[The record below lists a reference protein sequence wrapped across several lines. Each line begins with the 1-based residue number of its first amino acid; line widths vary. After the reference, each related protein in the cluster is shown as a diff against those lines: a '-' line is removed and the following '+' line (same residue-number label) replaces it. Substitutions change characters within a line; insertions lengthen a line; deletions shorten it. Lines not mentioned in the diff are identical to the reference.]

1 MNEQQRQSPMYSY
14 LNEMVDRKATDLY
27 LTVGV
32 PPTLRHENELSPLTD
47 KPLTDEDMDKI
58 LGEVLTSRQRR
69 EFETSYELNIAMD
82 MSERGRFRVNVLRQ
96 RQHNAMVIRRI
107 TSDIPSFSELN
118 LPQQMENFAMA
129 RRGLILVCGVTSS
142 GKSTSLASM
151 VDYRNTNQQGHIIT
165 IEDPVEYYHPHKK
178 SIVTQREV
186 GIDTA
191 AYNVALKN
199 ALRQKPDVILIGE
212 IRDAEVM
219 EQAISAAET
228 GHLCLA
234 TLHTNNASQAVE
246 RIINFFPEERH
257 QQIRIALSMNLRAI
271 VAQRLVAKKD
281 SGLTLALEIMKN
293 EALIKELILKGET
306 GKIREVMEQNASA
319 GMKVFDMS
327 LLELYKKGIIS
338 DETAIMESD
347 VPADMRMKIKQV
359 NFSGGVSGSAGEN
372 NSSKGMSQIDTSRLS
387 L

>member
-1 MNEQQRQSPMYSY
+1 MNQPVTSAIYNYLGQMIEQ
-14 LNEMVDRKATDLY
+14 KATDLY

-32 PPTLRHENELSPLTD
+32 PATLRRENGLKKISETELS
-47 KPLTDEDMDKI
+47 DEDIDHM
-58 LGEVLTSRQRR
+58 LAEVLTSRQRR
-69 EFETSYELNIAMD
+69 EFETNFELNIALD
-82 MSERGRFRVNVLRQ
+82 MGERGRFRINVLRQ

-107 TSDIPSFSELN
+107 TSEIPNFAELN
-118 LPQQMENFAMA
+118 LPPLVEKLSMS
-129 RRGLILVCGVTSS
+129 RRGLILVTGVTSS

-151 VDYRNTNQQGHIIT
+151 IDYRNQHKAGHIIT
-165 IEDPVEYYHPHKK
+165 IEDPVEYYHAHKK

-191 AYNVALKN
+191 SYNVALKN

-234 TLHTNNASQAVE
+234 TLHTNNAPQAIE
-246 RIINFFPEERH
+246 RIINFFPEDRQ
-257 QQIRIALSMNLRAI
+257 QQIRIALSLNLRAVI
-271 VAQRLVAKKD
+271 AQRLVNRTDD
-281 SGLTLALEIMKN
+281 SLALALEIMLN

-306 GKIREVMEQNASA
+306 GKIREVMVQNASI
-319 GMKVFDMS
+319 GMKTFDQS
-327 LLELYKKGIIS
+327 LLDLYKSGQIS
-338 DETAIMESD
+338 EDTAVAEADI
-347 VPADMRMKIKQV
+347 PADMRMKLRQT
-359 NFSGGVSGSAGEN
+359 NYGRGENGQGDENNGSGGT
-372 NSSKGMSQIDTSRLS
+372 SQIDTSRLS